1 MKDRLGRWLPLFL
14 AITTAVEGW
23 VMLGPLLQLTLVS
36 AAVTRRAMGALLRK
50 PRVAEESQLP
60 IFNQQGVSDRSIGH
74 GAPAME
80 SEFNPAR
87 EVSIT

>member
-1 MKDRLGRWLPLFL
+1 VKDRLGRWLPLLL
-14 AITTAVEGW
+14 AISTAVEGW

-36 AAVTRRAMGALLRK
+36 SAVARRAMGAVLRK
-50 PRVAEESQLP
+50 RRVAEESQLP
-60 IFNQQGVSDRSIGH
+60 IDQQSVSDRSIGH

-80 SEFNPAR
+80 SGLNPAN